1 MHTSSVHM
9 VPKSHFK
16 ARCIQRCL
24 TLSNT
29 KAVWFKSGQR
39 TGVDIYP
46 NAGRWL
52 VSTWNAQRH
61 SRRGDA
67 DPIHSDEPLLPV
79 RTATIKNRK
88 QAWRGCGELGTLI
101 YCWRTRKMGQL
112 PWEMVWSFLRQLQ
125 IELLCVPA
133 NSTSGFVPKR
143 IEGRVSDGQMPAQPC
158 SQWLHS
164 S

>member
-46 NAGRWL
+46 KAGRRP
-52 VSTWNAQRH
+52 VSTWSAQRH
-61 SRRGDA
+61 SRWGDA

-88 QAWRGCGELGTLI
+88 QAWRGCGELGTLVH
-101 YCWRTRKMGQL
+101 CWRTWNGAAAMGDGVEL
-112 PWEMVWSFLRQLQ
+112 PQTVTNRITVCPS
-125 IELLCVPA
+125 
-133 NSTSGFVPKR
+133 NSTRGFAPKR